1 MAGNSYF
8 EQLERIAAAMENVG
22 DHVLGCLK
30 GQSFDFAT
38 DDGVRAAVAA
48 LVIKF
53 GGEVRNA

>member
-8 EQLERIAAAMENVG
+8 DQLERIAASMEKVG
-22 DHVLGCLK
+22 DQVLGCLK
-30 GQSFDFAT
+30 GQSFDFTT

-53 GGEVRNA
+53 GGEVKNA